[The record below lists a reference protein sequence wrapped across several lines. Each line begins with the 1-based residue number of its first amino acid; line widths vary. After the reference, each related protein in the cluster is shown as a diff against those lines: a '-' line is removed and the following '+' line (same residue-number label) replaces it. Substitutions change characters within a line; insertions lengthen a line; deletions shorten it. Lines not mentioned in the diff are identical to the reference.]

1 MKDVQ
6 KFMEKQQ
13 FKAESQRLLD
23 LMINSIYTHREIFLR
38 EIISN
43 ASDAID
49 KLAYTALT
57 DDKVGINRDEFAIT
71 ITRDPE
77 NRVLTVSDNGIG
89 MSREEMEENLGTIA
103 KSGSLG
109 FKQAMEKN
117 EDIDIIGQF
126 GVGFYSAF
134 MVASSVT
141 VISKK
146 YGEDKAWKW
155 VSDGADGYTIEECV
169 KDGPGTD
176 VIMTLKADTDDDKY
190 SEYLEEYEI
199 RSLIR
204 KYSDYI
210 RYPIKMEVTKS
221 RPVEEPEEEAVE
233 VEGEQKEYK
242 APKYEEY
249 TEVETL
255 NSMVPIWQ
263 RAKKDVTDEEYEAFY
278 REKFF
283 DYNKPLRVIH
293 SSAEGSVSFKAL
305 LYIPSKAPYD
315 FYTKDF
321 KRGLQLYSSGVMIME
336 NCEDLLPEHF
346 RFVRGIVDSQDLS
359 LNISREML
367 QHNRQLTI
375 IARNIEKKIKSELKS
390 MLENDREKYEQFYA
404 AFGRQLKYGTV
415 SDYGAHKD
423 ACQDLLLF
431 YSNKQGKLISLKE
444 YVDSMAEGQE
454 KIYFAPGENRE
465 RLAKLPQVE
474 TLAKKGYDVL
484 LFAEDVDEFIPQ
496 ALMTYM
502 EKQFCNVSTEDLGL
516 KTEEEKKEAEEK
528 AEEMKGLLTFVKESL
543 GEQVKEVKLSTDL
556 GSHPVCMT
564 PDAGM
569 SFEMEKYMKK
579 ANPEFAFPVGRIL
592 ELNPEHE
599 AVKALQAAMTADPVK
614 AKDYAQLLCYQA
626 QLMAELPLDDP
637 YAYTELVCKLMK

>member
-1 MKDVQ
+1 
-6 KFMEKQQ
+6 MEKQQ

-77 NRVLTVSDNGIG
+77 NRTLTVSDNGIG

-103 KSGSLG
+103 KSGSLS
-109 FKQAMEKN
+109 FKQAMEKKD
-117 EDIDIIGQF
+117 DIDIIGQF

-146 YGEDKAWKW
+146 YGEDTAWKW
-155 VSDGADGYTIEECV
+155 VSDGADGYTIEETQ
-169 KDGPGTD
+169 KDAPGTD
-176 VIMTLKADTDDDKY
+176 IIMTLKADTEEDKY
-190 SEYLEEYEI
+190 SEYLDEYEI
-199 RSLIR
+199 RSLVR

-210 RYPIKMEVTKS
+210 RYPIRMEVTKS
-221 RPVEEPEEEAVE
+221 RPVEKA
-233 VEGEQKEYK
+233 EGEEDKDK
-242 APKYEEY
+242 APEYESY
-249 TEVETL
+249 TEMETL

-263 RAKKDVTDEEYEAFY
+263 RAKKDVSEEEYESFY
-278 REKFF
+278 RDKFF
-283 DYNKPLRVIH
+283 DYTKPLRVIH
-293 SSAEGSVSFKAL
+293 SSAEGTVSFKAL
-305 LYIPSKAPYD
+305 LYIPGKAPYD

-321 KRGLQLYSSGVMIME
+321 KRGLQLYSAGVMIME

-346 RFVRGIVDSQDLS
+346 RFVRGVVDSQDLS

-390 MLENDREKYEQFYA
+390 MLESDRETYEKFYA

-431 YSNKQGKLISLKE
+431 YSHKQGKLISLKE
-444 YVDSMAEGQE
+444 YVDAMAEGQE
-454 KIYFAPGENRE
+454 KIYFVPGENKD

-474 TLAKKGYDVL
+474 TLSKKGYDVL
-484 LFAEDVDEFIPQ
+484 LFTEDVDEFIPQ
-496 ALMTYM
+496 TLVTYQ
-502 EKQFCNVSTEDLGL
+502 EKSFCNASSEDLGL
-516 KTEEEKKEAEEK
+516 QTEEEKKQAEEK
-528 AEEMKGLLTFVKESL
+528 AEELKGMLTFVKDSL
-543 GEQVKEVKLSTDL
+543 GEQVKEVRLSADL
-556 GSHPVCMT
+556 GSAPACMV

-569 SFEMEKYMKK
+569 SFEMEKYMKRV
-579 ANPEFAFPVGRIL
+579 NPEFAFPVGRIL
-592 ELNPEHE
+592 ELNADHP
-599 AVKALQAAMTADPVK
+599 AVQAMQKTMTEDPLK
-614 AKDYAQLLCYQA
+614 AKDYALLLMYQA
-626 QLMAELPLDDP
+626 QLMAELPLEDP
-637 YAYTELVCKLMK
+637 FAYTELVCKLMQ

>member
-1 MKDVQ
+1 
-6 KFMEKQQ
+6 MEKKQ

-57 DDKVGINRDEFAIT
+57 DEKVGIARDQFAIT
-71 ITRDPE
+71 ITRDKE
-77 NRVLTVSDNGIG
+77 NRTLTVSDNGIG
-89 MSREEMEENLGTIA
+89 MSLEEMEENLGTIA

-109 FKQAMEKN
+109 FKQAMEKK

-134 MVASSVT
+134 MVASEVT

-146 YGEDKAWKW
+146 YGADKAYKW
-155 VSDGADGYTIEECV
+155 VSNGTDGYSVEEAQR
-169 KDGPGTD
+169 DTAGTD
-176 VIMTLKADTDDDKY
+176 VIMVLKADTEEDTY
-190 SEYLEEYEI
+190 SQYLEEYEI
-199 RSLIR
+199 RNLIT

-210 RYPIKMEVTKS
+210 RYPIRMEVEKS
-221 RPVEEPEEEAVE
+221 RKKEDSPEE
-233 VEGEQKEYK
+233 KPEY
-242 APKYEEY
+242 ESY

-255 NSMVPIWQ
+255 NSMVPLWQ
-263 RAKKDVTDEEYEAFY
+263 KNKKDVTEEEYNTFY
-278 REKFF
+278 RDKFYDF
-283 DYNKPLRVIH
+283 NKPLRVIH
-293 SSAEGSVSFKAL
+293 FSAEGQVSFKAL

-346 RFVRGIVDSQDLS
+346 RFVRGVVDSQDLS

-390 MLENDREKYEQFYA
+390 MLENEREKYEEFYA
-404 AFGRQLKYGTV
+404 SFGRQLKYGTV

-423 ACQDLLLF
+423 SCQDLLLF
-431 YSNKQGKLISLKE
+431 YSHKQGKLISLKE
-444 YVDSMAEGQE
+444 YVEAMPEGQE
-454 KIYFAPGENRE
+454 KIYFAPGENKE
-465 RLAKLPQVE
+465 LLAKLPQV
-474 TLAKKGYDVL
+474 TLLDGQGYDTL
-484 LFAEDVDEFIPQ
+484 LFTEDVDEFVPQ
-496 ALMTYM
+496 TLMTYQ
-502 EKQFCNVSTEDLGL
+502 EKSFCNVSTEDLGL
-516 KTEEEKKEAEEK
+516 QSEEEKKAAQEEAEEK
-528 AEEMKGLLTFVKESL
+528 KGFLTFVKDSL
-543 GEQVKEVKLSTDL
+543 ADQVKEVRLNKNL
-556 GSHPVCMT
+556 GTCPVAMV

-569 SFEMEKYMKK
+569 SFEMEKYMKRV
-579 ANPEFAFPVGRIL
+579 NPEFSFPSARIL
-592 ELNPEHE
+592 ELNPDNDT
-599 AVKALQAAMTADPVK
+599 VKQLQETMTADPVK
-614 AKDYAQLLCYQA
+614 AKDLAQLLCYQA
-626 QLMAELPLDDP
+626 QLMAQLPLDDP
-637 YAYTELVCKLMK
+637 YAYTELVCKLVK

>member
-1 MKDVQ
+1 
-6 KFMEKQQ
+6 MEKQQ

-23 LMINSIYTHREIFLR
+23 LMINSIYTHKEIFLR

-57 DDKVGINRDEFAIT
+57 DDKVGINRDEFTIT

-77 NRVLTVSDNGIG
+77 NRTLTVSDNGIG
-89 MSREEMEENLGTIA
+89 MSKEEMIENLGTIA

-134 MVASSVT
+134 MVASSIT

-155 VSDGADGYTIEECV
+155 VSDGADGYTIEETE
-169 KDGPGTD
+169 KDAPGTD
-176 VIMTLKADTDDDKY
+176 VIMTLKADTEDEKY

-221 RPVEEPEEEAVE
+221 RPVEEPKDENA
-233 VEGEQKEYK
+233 EGEENK
-242 APKYEEY
+242 APKYESY
-249 TEVETL
+249 TEMETL

-263 RAKKDVTDEEYEAFY
+263 RDKKDVTEEEYETFY
-278 REKFF
+278 RDKFF
-283 DYNKPLRVIH
+283 DYNKPLRTIH
-293 SSAEGSVSFKAL
+293 YNVEGNVSFKAL
-305 LYIPSKAPYD
+305 LYIPGKAPYD
-315 FYTKDF
+315 FYTKDY
-321 KRGLQLYSSGVMIME
+321 KRGLQLYSSGVLIMD

-346 RFVRGIVDSQDLS
+346 RFVRGVVDSQDLS

-375 IARNIEKKIKSELKS
+375 IARNIEKKIKSELKA
-390 MLENDREKYEQFYA
+390 MLENDREKYEEFYA

-415 SDYGAHKD
+415 SDYGAHKE
-423 ACQDLLLF
+423 ATQDLLLF
-431 YSNKQGKLISLKE
+431 YSHKQGKLVSLKE
-444 YVDSMAEGQE
+444 YVDAMAEGQE
-454 KIYFAPGENRE
+454 KIYYAPGENKE
-465 RLAKLPQVE
+465 RLSKLPQVE
-474 TLAKKGYDVL
+474 TLTKKGYDVL
-484 LFAEDVDEFIPQ
+484 LFTEDVDEFVPQ
-496 ALMTYM
+496 TLMTYM
-502 EKQFCNVSTEDLGL
+502 EKPFCNVSTEDLGL
-516 KTEEEKKEAEEK
+516 QTEEEKKQAEEK

-543 GEQVKEVKLSTDL
+543 GDRVKEVKLSSEL

-564 PDAGM
+564 PAEGM
-569 SFEMEKYMKK
+569 SFEMEKYMKR
-579 ANPEFAFPVGRIL
+579 ANPEFAFPVGRVL

-599 AVKALQAAMTADPVK
+599 AVQAMQKAMTEDPEK
-614 AKDYAQLLCYQA
+614 AMDYAKLLCYQA

-637 YAYTELVCKLMK
+637 YAYTELVCRLMK

>member
-1 MKDVQ
+1 M
-6 KFMEKQQ
+6 KQQ

-57 DDKVGINRDEFAIT
+57 DDKVGISRDQFAIT
-71 ITRDPE
+71 ITRDE
-77 NRVLTVSDNGIG
+77 KNRTLTVSDNGIG
-89 MSREEMEENLGTIA
+89 MSREDMEENLGTIA

-109 FKQAMEKN
+109 FKQAMEKQ

-134 MVASSVT
+134 MVASSIT
-141 VISKK
+141 VISRK

-155 VSDGADGYTIEECV
+155 VSDGADGYTIEETT
-169 KDGPGTD
+169 KDAPGTEI
-176 VIMTLKADTDDDKY
+176 IMTLKVDTEDDKF
-190 SEYLEEYEI
+190 SEYLEEYTI

-210 RYPIKMEVTKS
+210 RYPIKMEISKS
-221 RPVEEPEEEAVE
+221 RK
-233 VEGEQKEYK
+233 KEDSDE
-242 APKYEEY
+242 YESYMELD
-249 TEVETL
+249 TL
-255 NSMVPIWQ
+255 NSMVPLWQ
-263 RAKKDVTDEEYEAFY
+263 RAKKDVTEEEYDSFY

-283 DYNKPLRVIH
+283 DYNKPLRTIH

-305 LYIPSKAPYD
+305 MYVPAKAPYD

-321 KRGLQLYSSGVMIME
+321 KHGLQLYSSGVMIME

-346 RFVRGIVDSQDLS
+346 RFVRGVVDSQDLS

-375 IARNIEKKIKSELKS
+375 IARNIEKKIKGELKN
-390 MLENDREKYEQFYA
+390 MLENDREKYEEFYA
-404 AFGRQLKYGTV
+404 SFGRQLKYGTV

-423 ACQDLLLF
+423 SCKDLLVF
-431 YSNKQGKLISLKE
+431 YSHKQGKLISLKE
-444 YVDSMAEGQE
+444 YVEAMAEGQE
-454 KIYFAPGENRE
+454 KIYYVPGENRD

-474 TLAKKGYDVL
+474 VLSKKGYDCL
-484 LFAEDVDEFIPQ
+484 LFTEDVDEFIPQ
-496 ALMTYM
+496 TLVNYM
-502 EKQFCNVSTEDLGL
+502 DKAFCNATSEDLGL
-516 KTEEEKKEAEEK
+516 QTEEEKKEAEEK
-528 AEEMKGLLTFVKESL
+528 AETLKGFLTFVQETL
-543 GEQVKEVKLSTDL
+543 GEQVKEVKLSSNL
-556 GSHPVCMT
+556 GNHPVCMS
-564 PDAGM
+564 PEAGM
-569 SFEMEKYMKK
+569 SFEMEKYMKR
-579 ANPEFAFPVGRIL
+579 ANPEFAFSVGRIL
-592 ELNPEHE
+592 ELNADHE
-599 AVKALQAAMTADPVK
+599 TVKAMQNAMTTDPLK

-626 QLMAELPLDDP
+626 QLMAELPLEDP

>member
-1 MKDVQ
+1 
-6 KFMEKQQ
+6 MEKQQ

-57 DDKVGINRDEFAIT
+57 DDKVGLSRDDFAIT

-77 NRVLTVSDNGIG
+77 NRTLTVSDNGIG
-89 MSREEMEENLGTIA
+89 MNKAEMEENLGTIA

-109 FKQAMEKN
+109 FKQAMEKK

-141 VISKK
+141 VISRK
-146 YGEDKAWKW
+146 YGEDTGWKW
-155 VSDGADGYTIEECV
+155 VSDGTDGYTIEETA
-169 KDGPGTD
+169 KDAPGTD

-190 SEYLEEYEI
+190 SQFLEEYEI
-199 RSLIR
+199 RNLIR

-210 RYPIKMEVTKS
+210 RYPIRMEVTKT
-221 RPVEEPEEEAVE
+221 RPVEEAAA
-233 VEGEQKEYK
+233 EGEDAEKKE
-242 APKYEEY
+242 PKYEQYQEM
-249 TEVETL
+249 ETL

-263 RAKKDVTDEEYEAFY
+263 RAKKDVTEEEYDNFY

-283 DYNKPLRVIH
+283 DYTKPLKVIH
-293 SSAEGSVSFKAL
+293 SSVEGAVSFKAL
-305 LYIPSKAPYD
+305 LYIPGKAPYD
-315 FYTKDF
+315 FYSKDF

-346 RFVRGIVDSQDLS
+346 RFVRGVVDSQDLS

-375 IARNIEKKIKSELKS
+375 IARNIEKKIKSELKN
-390 MLENDREKYEQFYA
+390 MLDNDRAKYEEFYA
-404 AFGRQLKYGTV
+404 VFGRQLKYGTV
-415 SDYGAHKD
+415 ADYGAHKE

-431 YSNKQGKLISLKE
+431 YSHKQGKLVTLKE
-444 YVDSMAEGQE
+444 YVDAMAEGQE
-454 KIYFAPGENRE
+454 KIYFAPGENRD

-496 ALMTYM
+496 TLMTYM
-502 EKQFCNVSTEDLGL
+502 EKPFCNVSTEDLGL

-543 GEQVKEVKLSTDL
+543 GDQVKEVKLSADL
-556 GSHPVCMT
+556 GSHPACMT
-564 PDAGM
+564 PDSGM

-599 AVKALQAAMTADPVK
+599 AVKALQKAITEDPVK

>member
-1 MKDVQ
+1 
-6 KFMEKQQ
+6 MEKQQ

-23 LMINSIYTHREIFLR
+23 LMINSIYTHKEIFLR

-77 NRVLTVSDNGIG
+77 NRTLTVSDNGIG
-89 MSREEMEENLGTIA
+89 MSKEEMIENLGTIA

-134 MVASSVT
+134 MVASSIT

-155 VSDGADGYTIEECV
+155 VSDGADGYTIEETE
-169 KDGPGTD
+169 KDAPGTD
-176 VIMTLKADTDDDKY
+176 VIMTLKADTEDERY

-221 RPVEEPEEEAVE
+221 RPVEEPKDENA
-233 VEGEQKEYK
+233 EGEENK
-242 APKYEEY
+242 APKYESY
-249 TEVETL
+249 TEMETL

-263 RAKKDVTDEEYEAFY
+263 RDKKDVTEDEYETFY
-278 REKFF
+278 RDKFF
-283 DYNKPLRVIH
+283 DYNKPLRTIH
-293 SSAEGSVSFKAL
+293 YNVEGNVSFKAL
-305 LYIPSKAPYD
+305 LYIPGKAPYD
-315 FYTKDF
+315 FYTKDY
-321 KRGLQLYSSGVMIME
+321 KRGLQLYSSGVLIMD

-346 RFVRGIVDSQDLS
+346 RFVRGVVDSQDLS

-375 IARNIEKKIKSELKS
+375 IARNIEKKIKSELKA
-390 MLENDREKYEQFYA
+390 MLENDREKYEEFYA

-415 SDYGAHKD
+415 SDYGAHKE
-423 ACQDLLLF
+423 ATQDLLLF
-431 YSNKQGKLISLKE
+431 YSHKEGKLISLKE
-444 YVDSMAEGQE
+444 YVDAMAEGQE
-454 KIYFAPGENRE
+454 KIYFAPGENKE
-465 RLAKLPQVE
+465 RLSKLPQVE
-474 TLAKKGYDVL
+474 TLTKRGYDVL
-484 LFAEDVDEFIPQ
+484 LFTEDVDEFVPQ
-496 ALMTYM
+496 TLMTYM
-502 EKQFCNVSTEDLGL
+502 EKPFCNVSTEDLGL
-516 KTEEEKKEAEEK
+516 QTEEEKKQAEEK
-528 AEEMKGLLTFVKESL
+528 AEEMKGLLTFVKETL
-543 GEQVKEVKLSTDL
+543 GDRVKEVKLSSEL

-564 PDAGM
+564 PAEGM
-569 SFEMEKYMKK
+569 SFEMEKYMKR
-579 ANPEFAFPVGRIL
+579 ANPEFAFPVGRVL

-599 AVKALQAAMTADPVK
+599 AVQAMQKAMTEDPEK
-614 AKDYAQLLCYQA
+614 AKDYARLLCCQA

-637 YAYTELVCKLMK
+637 YAYTELVCRLMK

>member
-1 MKDVQ
+1 
-6 KFMEKQQ
+6 MEKQQ

-57 DDKVGINRDEFAIT
+57 DDKVGLSRDDFAIT

-77 NRVLTVSDNGIG
+77 NRTLTVSDNGIG
-89 MSREEMEENLGTIA
+89 MNKAEMEENLGTIA

-109 FKQAMEKN
+109 FKQAMEKK

-141 VISKK
+141 VISRK
-146 YGEDKAWKW
+146 YGEDTGWKW
-155 VSDGADGYTIEECV
+155 VSDGTDGYTIEETA
-169 KDGPGTD
+169 KDAPGTD

-190 SEYLEEYEI
+190 STYLEEYEI
-199 RSLIR
+199 RNLIR

-210 RYPIKMEVTKS
+210 RYPIRMEVTKT
-221 RPVEEPEEEAVE
+221 RPVEEAAA
-233 VEGEQKEYK
+233 EGEDAEKKE
-242 APKYEEY
+242 PKYEEY
-249 TEVETL
+249 QEMETL

-263 RAKKDVTDEEYEAFY
+263 RAKKDVTEEEYDNFY

-283 DYNKPLRVIH
+283 DYTKPLKVIH
-293 SSAEGSVSFKAL
+293 SSVEGAVSFKAL
-305 LYIPSKAPYD
+305 LYIPGKAPYD
-315 FYTKDF
+315 FYSKDF

-346 RFVRGIVDSQDLS
+346 RFVRGVVDSQDLS

-375 IARNIEKKIKSELKS
+375 IARNIEKKIKSELKN
-390 MLENDREKYEQFYA
+390 MLDNDRAKYEEFYA
-404 AFGRQLKYGTV
+404 VFGRQLKYGTV
-415 SDYGAHKD
+415 ADYGAHKE

-431 YSNKQGKLISLKE
+431 YSHKQGKLVTLKE
-444 YVDSMAEGQE
+444 YVDAMAEGQE
-454 KIYFAPGENRE
+454 KIYFAPGENRD

-474 TLAKKGYDVL
+474 TLSKKGYDVL

-496 ALMTYM
+496 TLLTYM
-502 EKQFCNVSTEDLGL
+502 EKPFCNVSTEDLGL

-543 GEQVKEVKLSTDL
+543 GDQVKEVKLSADL
-556 GSHPVCMT
+556 GSHPACMT
-564 PDAGM
+564 PDSGM

-599 AVKALQAAMTADPVK
+599 AVKALQKAMTEDPVK

>member
-1 MKDVQ
+1 
-6 KFMEKQQ
+6 MEKQQ

-57 DDKVGINRDEFAIT
+57 DDKVGLSRDDFAIT

-77 NRVLTVSDNGIG
+77 NRTLTVSDNGIG
-89 MSREEMEENLGTIA
+89 MNKAEMEENLGTIA

-109 FKQAMEKN
+109 FKQAMEKK

-141 VISKK
+141 VISRK
-146 YGEDKAWKW
+146 YGEDTGWKW
-155 VSDGADGYTIEECV
+155 ISDGADGYTIEETA
-169 KDGPGTD
+169 KDAPGTD

-190 SEYLEEYEI
+190 SQFLEEYEI
-199 RSLIR
+199 RNLIR

-210 RYPIKMEVTKS
+210 RYPIRMEVTKT
-221 RPVEEPEEEAVE
+221 RPVEEAAA
-233 VEGEQKEYK
+233 EGEDAEKKE
-242 APKYEEY
+242 PKYEQYREM
-249 TEVETL
+249 ETL

-263 RAKKDVTDEEYEAFY
+263 RAKKDVTEEEYDNFY

-283 DYNKPLRVIH
+283 DYTKPLKVIH
-293 SSAEGSVSFKAL
+293 SSVEGAVSFKAL
-305 LYIPSKAPYD
+305 LYIPGKAPYD
-315 FYTKDF
+315 FYSKDF

-346 RFVRGIVDSQDLS
+346 RFVRGVVDSQDLS

-375 IARNIEKKIKSELKS
+375 IARNIEKKIKSELKN
-390 MLENDREKYEQFYA
+390 MLDNDRAKYEEFYA
-404 AFGRQLKYGTV
+404 VFGRQLKYGTV
-415 SDYGAHKD
+415 ADYGAHKE

-431 YSNKQGKLISLKE
+431 YSHKQGKLVTLKE
-444 YVDSMAEGQE
+444 YVDAMAEGQE
-454 KIYFAPGENRE
+454 KIYFAPGENRD

-474 TLAKKGYDVL
+474 TLSKKGYDVL

-496 ALMTYM
+496 TLMTYM
-502 EKQFCNVSTEDLGL
+502 EKPFCNVSTEDLGL

-543 GEQVKEVKLSTDL
+543 GDQVKEVKLSADL
-556 GSHPVCMT
+556 GSHPACMT
-564 PDAGM
+564 PDSGM

-599 AVKALQAAMTADPVK
+599 AVKALQKAMTEDPVK

>member
-1 MKDVQ
+1 
-6 KFMEKQQ
+6 MEKQQ

-23 LMINSIYTHREIFLR
+23 LMINSIYTHKEIFLR

-57 DDKVGINRDEFAIT
+57 DDKVGINRDEFTIT

-77 NRVLTVSDNGIG
+77 NRTLTVSDNGIG
-89 MSREEMEENLGTIA
+89 MSKEEMIENLGTIA

-134 MVASSVT
+134 MVASSIT
-141 VISKK
+141 VISRK

-155 VSDGADGYTIEECV
+155 VSDGADGYTIEETE
-169 KDGPGTD
+169 KDAPGTD
-176 VIMTLKADTDDDKY
+176 VIMTLKADTEDEKY

-221 RPVEEPEEEAVE
+221 RPVEEPKDENA
-233 VEGEQKEYK
+233 EGEENK
-242 APKYEEY
+242 APKYESY
-249 TEVETL
+249 TEMETL

-263 RAKKDVTDEEYEAFY
+263 RDKKDVTEEEYETFY
-278 REKFF
+278 RDKFF
-283 DYNKPLRVIH
+283 DYNKPLRTIH
-293 SSAEGSVSFKAL
+293 YNVEGNVSFKAL
-305 LYIPSKAPYD
+305 LYIPGKAPYD
-315 FYTKDF
+315 FYTKDY
-321 KRGLQLYSSGVMIME
+321 KRGLQLYSSGVLIMD

-346 RFVRGIVDSQDLS
+346 RFVRGVVDSQDLS

-375 IARNIEKKIKSELKS
+375 IARNIEKKIKSELKA
-390 MLENDREKYEQFYA
+390 MLENDREKYEEFYA

-415 SDYGAHKD
+415 SDYGAHKE
-423 ACQDLLLF
+423 ATQDLLLF
-431 YSNKQGKLISLKE
+431 YSHKQGKLVSLKE
-444 YVDSMAEGQE
+444 YVDAMAEGQE
-454 KIYFAPGENRE
+454 KIYYAPGENKE
-465 RLAKLPQVE
+465 RLSKLPQVE
-474 TLAKKGYDVL
+474 TLTKKGYDVL
-484 LFAEDVDEFIPQ
+484 LFTEDVDEFVPQ
-496 ALMTYM
+496 TLMTYM
-502 EKQFCNVSTEDLGL
+502 EKPFCNVSTEDLGL
-516 KTEEEKKEAEEK
+516 QTEEEKKQAEEK
-528 AEEMKGLLTFVKESL
+528 AEEMKGLLTFVKETL
-543 GEQVKEVKLSTDL
+543 GDQVKEVKLSSEL

-564 PDAGM
+564 PAEGM
-569 SFEMEKYMKK
+569 SFEMEKYMKR
-579 ANPEFAFPVGRIL
+579 ANPEFAFPVGRVL

-599 AVKALQAAMTADPVK
+599 AVQAMQKAMTEDPEK
-614 AKDYAQLLCYQA
+614 AKDYAKLLCYQA

-637 YAYTELVCKLMK
+637 YAYTELVCRLMK

>member
-1 MKDVQ
+1 
-6 KFMEKQQ
+6 MEKQQ

-23 LMINSIYTHREIFLR
+23 LMINSIYTHKEIFLR

-77 NRVLTVSDNGIG
+77 NRTLTVSDNGIG
-89 MSREEMEENLGTIA
+89 MSKDEMVENLGTIA

-134 MVASSVT
+134 MVASSIT
-141 VISKK
+141 VISRK

-155 VSDGADGYTIEECV
+155 VSDGADGYTIEETE
-169 KDGPGTD
+169 KDAPGTD
-176 VIMTLKADTDDDKY
+176 VIMTLKADTEDEKY

-221 RPVEEPEEEAVE
+221 RPVEEPKDENA
-233 VEGEQKEYK
+233 EGEENK
-242 APKYEEY
+242 APKYESY
-249 TEVETL
+249 TEMETL

-263 RAKKDVTDEEYEAFY
+263 RDKKDVTEEEYETFY
-278 REKFF
+278 RDKFF
-283 DYNKPLRVIH
+283 DYNKPLRTIH
-293 SSAEGSVSFKAL
+293 YNVEGNVSFKAL
-305 LYIPSKAPYD
+305 LYIPGKAPYD
-315 FYTKDF
+315 FYTKDY
-321 KRGLQLYSSGVMIME
+321 KRGLQLYSSGVLIMD

-346 RFVRGIVDSQDLS
+346 RFVRGVMDSQDLS

-375 IARNIEKKIKSELKS
+375 IARNIEKKIKSELKA
-390 MLENDREKYEQFYA
+390 MLENDREKYEEFYA

-415 SDYGAHKD
+415 SDYGAHKE
-423 ACQDLLLF
+423 ATQDLLLF
-431 YSNKQGKLISLKE
+431 YSHKQGKLVSLKE
-444 YVDSMAEGQE
+444 YVDAMAEGQE
-454 KIYFAPGENRE
+454 KIYYAPGENKE
-465 RLAKLPQVE
+465 RLSKLPQVE
-474 TLAKKGYDVL
+474 TLTKKGYDVL
-484 LFAEDVDEFIPQ
+484 LFTEDVDEFVPQ
-496 ALMTYM
+496 TLMTYM
-502 EKQFCNVSTEDLGL
+502 EKPFCNVSTEDLGL
-516 KTEEEKKEAEEK
+516 QTEEEKKQAEEK
-528 AEEMKGLLTFVKESL
+528 AEEMKGLLTFVKETL
-543 GEQVKEVKLSTDL
+543 GDRVKEVKLSSEL

-564 PDAGM
+564 PAEGM
-569 SFEMEKYMKK
+569 SFEMEKYMKR
-579 ANPEFAFPVGRIL
+579 ANPEFAFPVGRVL

-599 AVKALQAAMTADPVK
+599 AVQAMQKAMTEDPEK
-614 AKDYAQLLCYQA
+614 AKDYAKLLCYQA

-637 YAYTELVCKLMK
+637 YAYTELVCRLMK

>member
-1 MKDVQ
+1 
-6 KFMEKQQ
+6 MEKMQ

-57 DDKVGINRDEFAIT
+57 DDKVGISRDQFAIT
-71 ITRDPE
+71 ITRDEE
-77 NRVLTVSDNGIG
+77 NRTLTVSDNGIG
-89 MSREEMEENLGTIA
+89 MSREDMEENLGTIA

-109 FKQAMEKN
+109 FKQAMEKQ

-134 MVASSVT
+134 MVASSIT
-141 VISKK
+141 VVSKK

-155 VSDGADGYTIEECV
+155 VSDGADGYTIEECA
-169 KDGPGTD
+169 KDAPGTD
-176 VIMTLKADTDDDKY
+176 IIMTLKADTEDDKY
-190 SEYLEEYEI
+190 SEFLEEYEI
-199 RSLIR
+199 RNLIR

-210 RYPIKMEVTKS
+210 RYPIKMEVSKS
-221 RPVEEPEEEAVE
+221 RPVETEDEN
-233 VEGEQKEYK
+233 GEKK
-242 APKYEEY
+242 TTYESYLEL
-249 TEVETL
+249 ETL

-263 RAKKDVTDEEYEAFY
+263 RAKKDVSEEEYETFY
-278 REKFF
+278 RDKFF
-283 DYNKPLRVIH
+283 DYNKPLRTIH

-305 LYIPSKAPYD
+305 MYIPGKAPYD

-321 KRGLQLYSSGVMIME
+321 KHGLQLYSSGVMIME

-375 IARNIEKKIKSELKS
+375 IARNIEKKIKSELKN
-390 MLENDREKYEQFYA
+390 MLENDREKYEEFYA

-423 ACQDLLLF
+423 SCKDLLLF
-431 YSNKQGKLISLKE
+431 YSNKEGKLVSLKE
-444 YVDSMAEGQE
+444 YVEAMAEGQE
-454 KIYFAPGENRE
+454 KIYFVPGENKE

-474 TLAKKGYDVL
+474 TLGKKGYDVL
-484 LFAEDVDEFIPQ
+484 LFTEDVDEFIPQ
-496 ALMTYM
+496 TLMNYM
-502 EKQFCNVSTEDLGL
+502 EKSFCNASSEDLGL
-516 KTEEEKKEAEEK
+516 QTEEEKKEAEEK
-528 AEEMKGLLTFVKESL
+528 AEEMKGFLTFVKETL
-543 GEQVKEVKLSTDL
+543 GEQVKEVKLSSNL
-556 GSHPVCMT
+556 GSYPVCMS

-569 SFEMEKYMKK
+569 SFEMEKYMKR
-579 ANPEFAFPVGRIL
+579 ANPEFAFSVGRIL
-592 ELNPEHE
+592 ELNADHE
-599 AVKALQAAMTADPVK
+599 AVQAMQRAMTEDPLK

-626 QLMAELPLDDP
+626 QLMAELPLEDP
-637 YAYTELVCKLMK
+637 FAYTELVCKLMK

>member
-1 MKDVQ
+1 
-6 KFMEKQQ
+6 MEKQQ

-77 NRVLTVSDNGIG
+77 NRTLTVSDNGIG
-89 MSREEMEENLGTIA
+89 MSKEEMEENLGTIA

-134 MVASSVT
+134 MVASSIT

-155 VSDGADGYTIEECV
+155 VSDGADGYTIEECT
-169 KDGPGTD
+169 KEAPGTD
-176 VIMTLKADTDDDKY
+176 IIMTLKPDTEEDKY

-221 RPVEEPEEEAVE
+221 RPVEEPEEEEAIE

-263 RAKKDVTDEEYEAFY
+263 RAKKDVTEEEYESFY

-375 IARNIEKKIKSELKS
+375 IARNIEKKIKSELKA
-390 MLENDREKYEQFYA
+390 MLENDREKYEEFYA

-423 ACQDLLLF
+423 SCQDLLLF

-444 YVDSMAEGQE
+444 YVDTMAEGQE

-496 ALMTYM
+496 TLMTYM

-528 AEEMKGLLTFVKESL
+528 AEGMKGLLTFVKESL
-543 GEQVKEVKLSTDL
+543 GDQVKEVKLSSDL

-564 PDAGM
+564 PDSGM

-592 ELNPEHE
+592 ELNPDHE
-599 AVKALQAAMTADPVK
+599 AVQALQKAMTEDPVK

-626 QLMAELPLDDP
+626 QLMAELPLEDP
-637 YAYTELVCKLMK
+637 YAYTELVCKLMH

>member
-1 MKDVQ
+1 MA
-6 KFMEKQQ
+6 KQQ

-146 YGEDKAWKW
+146 YGQDKAWKW
-155 VSDGADGYTIEECV
+155 VSDGADGYTIEETT
-169 KDGPGTD
+169 KDAPGTD
-176 VIMTLKADTDDDKY
+176 VIMTLKADTDEDKY

-210 RYPIKMEVTKS
+210 RYPIKMLVTKS

-233 VEGEQKEYK
+233 VESEEKEYK

-249 TEVETL
+249 TELETL

-375 IARNIEKKIKSELKS
+375 IARNIEKKIKSELKA

-474 TLAKKGYDVL
+474 TLNKKGYDVL

-496 ALMTYM
+496 TLMTYM

-516 KTEEEKKEAEEK
+516 KTEEEKKQAEEK
-528 AEEMKGLLTFVKESL
+528 AEELKGLLTFVKESL
-543 GEQVKEVKLSTDL
+543 GEQVKEVKLSSDL

-592 ELNPEHE
+592 ELNPDHE
-599 AVKALQAAMTADPVK
+599 AVKALQTAMTEDPVK

>member
-1 MKDVQ
+1 
-6 KFMEKQQ
+6 MEKQQ

-23 LMINSIYTHREIFLR
+23 LMINSIYTHKEIFLR

-77 NRVLTVSDNGIG
+77 NRTLTVSDNGIG
-89 MSREEMEENLGTIA
+89 MSKDEMIENLGTIA

-134 MVASSVT
+134 MVASSIT

-155 VSDGADGYTIEECV
+155 VSDGADGYTIEETE
-169 KDGPGTD
+169 KATPGTD
-176 VIMTLKADTDDDKY
+176 VIMTLKADTEDEKY

-221 RPVEEPEEEAVE
+221 RPVEEPKDENA
-233 VEGEQKEYK
+233 EGEENK
-242 APKYEEY
+242 APKYESY
-249 TEVETL
+249 TEMETL

-263 RAKKDVTDEEYEAFY
+263 RDKKDVTEEEYETFY
-278 REKFF
+278 RDKFF
-283 DYNKPLRVIH
+283 DYNKPLRTIH
-293 SSAEGSVSFKAL
+293 YNVEGNVSFKAL
-305 LYIPSKAPYD
+305 LYIPGKAPYD
-315 FYTKDF
+315 FYTKDY
-321 KRGLQLYSSGVMIME
+321 KRGLQLYSSGVLIMD

-346 RFVRGIVDSQDLS
+346 RFVRGVVDSQDLS

-375 IARNIEKKIKSELKS
+375 IARNIEKKIKSELKA
-390 MLENDREKYEQFYA
+390 MLENDREKYEEFYA

-415 SDYGAHKD
+415 SDYGAHKE
-423 ACQDLLLF
+423 ATQDLLLF
-431 YSNKQGKLISLKE
+431 YSHKQGKLVSLKE
-444 YVDSMAEGQE
+444 YVDAMAEGQE
-454 KIYFAPGENRE
+454 KIYYAPGENKE
-465 RLAKLPQVE
+465 RLSKLPQVE
-474 TLAKKGYDVL
+474 TLTKKGYDVL
-484 LFAEDVDEFIPQ
+484 LFTEDVDEFVPQ
-496 ALMTYM
+496 TLMTYM
-502 EKQFCNVSTEDLGL
+502 EKPFCNVSTENLGL
-516 KTEEEKKEAEEK
+516 QTEEEKKQAEEK
-528 AEEMKGLLTFVKESL
+528 AEEMKGLLTFVKETL
-543 GEQVKEVKLSTDL
+543 GDQVKEVKLSSEL

-564 PDAGM
+564 PAEGM
-569 SFEMEKYMKK
+569 SFEMEKYMKR
-579 ANPEFAFPVGRIL
+579 ANPEFAFPVGRVL

-599 AVKALQAAMTADPVK
+599 AVQAMQKAMTEDPEK
-614 AKDYAQLLCYQA
+614 AKDYAKLLCYQA

-637 YAYTELVCKLMK
+637 YAYTELVCRLMK

>member
-1 MKDVQ
+1 
-6 KFMEKQQ
+6 MEKQQ

-23 LMINSIYTHREIFLR
+23 LMINSIYTHKEIFLR

-71 ITRDPE
+71 IARDPE
-77 NRVLTVSDNGIG
+77 NRTLTVSDNGIG
-89 MSREEMEENLGTIA
+89 MSKDEMIENLGTIA

-134 MVASSVT
+134 MVASSIT
-141 VISKK
+141 VISRK

-155 VSDGADGYTIEECV
+155 VSDGADGYTIEETE
-169 KDGPGTD
+169 KEAPGTD
-176 VIMTLKADTDDDKY
+176 VIMTLKADTEDEKY

-221 RPVEEPEEEAVE
+221 RPVEEPKDENA
-233 VEGEQKEYK
+233 EGEENK
-242 APKYEEY
+242 APKYESY
-249 TEVETL
+249 TEMETL

-263 RAKKDVTDEEYEAFY
+263 RDKKDVTEEEYETFY
-278 REKFF
+278 RDKFF
-283 DYNKPLRVIH
+283 DYNKPLRTIH
-293 SSAEGSVSFKAL
+293 YNVEGNVSFKAL
-305 LYIPSKAPYD
+305 LYIPGKAPYD
-315 FYTKDF
+315 FYTKDY
-321 KRGLQLYSSGVMIME
+321 KRGLQLYSSGVLIMD

-346 RFVRGIVDSQDLS
+346 RFVRGVVDSQDLS

-375 IARNIEKKIKSELKS
+375 IARNIEKKIKSELKA
-390 MLENDREKYEQFYA
+390 MLENDREKYEEFYA

-415 SDYGAHKD
+415 SDYGAHKE
-423 ACQDLLLF
+423 ATQDLLLF
-431 YSNKQGKLISLKE
+431 YSHKQGKLVSLKE
-444 YVDSMAEGQE
+444 YVDAMAEGQE
-454 KIYFAPGENRE
+454 KIYFAPGENKE
-465 RLAKLPQVE
+465 RLSKLPQVE
-474 TLAKKGYDVL
+474 TLTKKGYDVL
-484 LFAEDVDEFIPQ
+484 LFTEDVDEFVTQ
-496 ALMTYM
+496 TLMTYM
-502 EKQFCNVSTEDLGL
+502 EKPFCNVSTEDLGL
-516 KTEEEKKEAEEK
+516 QTEEEKKQAEEK
-528 AEEMKGLLTFVKESL
+528 AEEMKGLLTFVKETL
-543 GEQVKEVKLSTDL
+543 GDQVKEVKLSSEL

-564 PDAGM
+564 PAEGM
-569 SFEMEKYMKK
+569 SFEMEKYMKR
-579 ANPEFAFPVGRIL
+579 ANPEFAFPVGRVL

-599 AVKALQAAMTADPVK
+599 AVQAMQKAMTEDPEK
-614 AKDYAQLLCYQA
+614 AKDYAKLLCYQA

-637 YAYTELVCKLMK
+637 YAYTELVCRLMK

>member
-1 MKDVQ
+1 
-6 KFMEKQQ
+6 MEKQQ

-23 LMINSIYTHREIFLR
+23 LMINSIYTHKEIFLR

-77 NRVLTVSDNGIG
+77 NRTLTVSDNGIG
-89 MSREEMEENLGTIA
+89 MSKEEMIENLGTIA

-109 FKQAMEKN
+109 FKQAMEKK

-134 MVASSVT
+134 MVASSIT
-141 VISKK
+141 VISRK

-155 VSDGADGYTIEECV
+155 VSDGADGYTIEETE
-169 KDGPGTD
+169 KDAPGTD
-176 VIMTLKADTDDDKY
+176 VIMTLKADTEDEKY

-210 RYPIKMEVTKS
+210 RYPIRMEVTKS
-221 RPVEEPEEEAVE
+221 RPVEEPKDENA
-233 VEGEQKEYK
+233 EGEENK
-242 APKYEEY
+242 APKYESY
-249 TEVETL
+249 TEMETL

-263 RAKKDVTDEEYEAFY
+263 RDKKDVTEEEYETFY
-278 REKFF
+278 RDKFF
-283 DYNKPLRVIH
+283 DYNKPLRTIH
-293 SSAEGSVSFKAL
+293 YNVEGNVSFKAL
-305 LYIPSKAPYD
+305 LYIPGKAPYD
-315 FYTKDF
+315 FYTKDY
-321 KRGLQLYSSGVMIME
+321 KRGLQLYSSGVLIMD

-346 RFVRGIVDSQDLS
+346 RFVRGVVDSQDLS

-375 IARNIEKKIKSELKS
+375 IARNIEKKIKSELKA
-390 MLENDREKYEQFYA
+390 MLENDREKYEEFYA

-415 SDYGAHKD
+415 SDYGAHKE
-423 ACQDLLLF
+423 ATQDLLLF
-431 YSNKQGKLISLKE
+431 YSHKQGKLVSLKE
-444 YVDSMAEGQE
+444 YVDAMAEGQE
-454 KIYFAPGENRE
+454 KIYYAPGENKE
-465 RLAKLPQVE
+465 RLSKLPQVE
-474 TLAKKGYDVL
+474 TLTKKGYDVL
-484 LFAEDVDEFIPQ
+484 LFTEDVDEFVPQ
-496 ALMTYM
+496 TLMTYM
-502 EKQFCNVSTEDLGL
+502 EKPFCNVSTEDLGL
-516 KTEEEKKEAEEK
+516 QTEEEKKRAEEK
-528 AEEMKGLLTFVKESL
+528 AEEMKGLLTFVKETL
-543 GEQVKEVKLSTDL
+543 GDRVKEVKLSSEL

-564 PDAGM
+564 PAEGM
-569 SFEMEKYMKK
+569 SFEMEKYMKR
-579 ANPEFAFPVGRIL
+579 ANPEFAFPVGRVL

-599 AVKALQAAMTADPVK
+599 AVQAMQKAMTEDPEK
-614 AKDYAQLLCYQA
+614 AKDYAKLLCYQA

-637 YAYTELVCKLMK
+637 YAYTELVCRLMK